1 MDKIQLV
8 CTFVEH
14 NNLIKTL
21 DEIVKTF
28 DIVYDKIFVFR
39 AGQDRFVCS
48 YNVVNNQAVPFL
60 ENSILVHRKKDTNT
74 LYTINA
80 LNHLI
85 REMNNGVLDCNVRLD
100 WSQYCDCILLTTNEA
115 FKRIDI
121 ELHNIVY
128 IKAKAN

>member
-1 MDKIQLV
+1 MDRVQLV

-14 NNLIKTL
+14 NNLMRTL
-21 DEIVKTF
+21 DEIVDNF
-28 DIVYDKIFVFR
+28 DIVYGKIFVFK
-39 AGQDRFVCS
+39 AGDKYICS
-48 YNVVNNQAVPFL
+48 YNVVNDQRVPFL

-85 REMNNGVLDCNVRLD
+85 REVNNGVLDCTVQLS
-100 WSQYCDCILLTTNEA
+100 WEQYTDSILLTANDQ
-115 FKRIDI
+115 FRRIPI

-128 IKAKAN
+128 IRDKND